1 MIRSLLLS
9 IAGLAAIAA
18 PAPAQ
23 APDRS
28 AEVRA
33 ALEALPISAG
43 TWEGEAW
50 YRRGP
55 AEPDTVLQ
63 TERVETRLDGVVLLV
78 EGIGRLKATGEIG
91 HHAFAT
97 IGWDPDEETYF
108 MTAWLADGSVVHPSI
123 AFADGVLV
131 WGFEPPV
138 GPRIRYRITT
148 PEPGVWREDGEA
160 SMDSGDTWFPFFGMM
175 LTRTGDLEE

>member
-9 IAGLAAIAA
+9 LAAVAALA
-18 PAPAQ
+18 PAALAQ

-33 ALEALPISAG
+33 ALEALPIAPG
-43 TWEGEAW
+43 AWEGEAW

-78 EGIGRLKATGEIG
+78 EGIGRSKAAGEVV

-97 IGWDPDEETYF
+97 IGWDSSREAYF
-108 MTAWLADGSVVHPSI
+108 MTAWLADGSVIEPSI
-123 AFADGVLV
+123 SFDDGVLV
-131 WGFEPPV
+131 WGFQPPG
-138 GPRIRYRITT
+138 GPRIRYRITA

-160 SMDSGDTWFPFFGMM
+160 SMDDGATWFPFFGMT
-175 LTRTGDLEE
+175 LTRTGDMEE